1 MRSTIGQKTLMA
13 LSGLFLCLFLTIHLL
28 GNLQLFLPPD
38 QAQRQFNWYAQFL
51 SRQPAI
57 TAAAFLTYLA
67 IVGHTVL
74 SLILARRNRHA
85 VGVGYQGPPPTGLSP
100 WYRRMMLSLGGIIL
114 LFLVVHLNDFW
125 RPFKFGADIGLDDE
139 GRRDLYGLVVRELSV
154 GWKAGL
160 YVLGVVAVGFHLLHG
175 FYSGFRSL
183 GLSHPGYAKWL
194 RRLSYVFAAAIT
206 VGFAAMPVYIW
217 LSR

>member
-1 MRSTIGQKTLMA
+1 MRSTIGQKSLMA

-28 GNLQLFLPPD
+28 GNLQLFLPSV
-38 QAQRQFNWYAQFL
+38 QARLQFNGYAEFL
-51 SRQPAI
+51 SQQPVI
-57 TAAAFLTYLA
+57 SLAAVLTYLA

-74 SLILARRNRHA
+74 SLVLARRNRQA
-85 VGVGYQGPPPTGLSP
+85 KGIGYQGPGPSNLSP
-100 WYRRMMLSLGGIIL
+100 WYRRVMLSLGGIIL

-125 RPFKFGADIGLDDE
+125 RPFKFGADIGFDDE
-139 GRRDLYGLVVRELSV
+139 GRRDLYSLVVSELSQ

-160 YVLGVVAVGFHLLHG
+160 YVVGVLAVGFHLLHG
-175 FYSGFRSL
+175 FYSSFRSL

-206 VGFAAMPVYIW
+206 IGFGAMPVYIYF
-217 LSR
+217 SQ